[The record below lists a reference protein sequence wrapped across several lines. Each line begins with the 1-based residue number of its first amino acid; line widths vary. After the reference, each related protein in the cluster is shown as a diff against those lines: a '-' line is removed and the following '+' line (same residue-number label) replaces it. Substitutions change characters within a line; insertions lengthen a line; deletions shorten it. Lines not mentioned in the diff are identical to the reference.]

1 MNSNKLSKTVK
12 AISAKGLT
20 KDLINKFSILN
31 GANYFSLGIFQ
42 NFLVFIPPKKYI
54 NYFSGT
60 TWIEL
65 WKSKGMLE
73 ENIENITKSDSTNFV
88 DHYLLPGMN
97 LNGHCLIKNKTY
109 MPKKVII

>member
-1 MNSNKLSKTVK
+1 MNLNKLSKTVK

-42 NFLVFIPPKKYI
+42 NFLVFIPAKKYI

-73 ENIENITKSDSTNFV
+73 ENIENITKSDSTNFCRSLFITR
-88 DHYLLPGMN
+88 HEFKWTLF
-97 LNGHCLIKNKTY
+97 NK
-109 MPKKVII
+109 K